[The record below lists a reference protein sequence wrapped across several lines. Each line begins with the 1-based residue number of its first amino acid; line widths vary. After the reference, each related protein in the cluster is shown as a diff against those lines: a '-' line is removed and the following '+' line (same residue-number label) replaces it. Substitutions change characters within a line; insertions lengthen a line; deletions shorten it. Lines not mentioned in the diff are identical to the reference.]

1 MVFRELLRPIELEFG
16 NVNFEIFVVVDVVV
30 VVFVVVLILFQ
41 DVRLN

>member
-30 VVFVVVLILFQ
+30 VVVFLILFQ
-41 DVRLN
+41 NVRLN